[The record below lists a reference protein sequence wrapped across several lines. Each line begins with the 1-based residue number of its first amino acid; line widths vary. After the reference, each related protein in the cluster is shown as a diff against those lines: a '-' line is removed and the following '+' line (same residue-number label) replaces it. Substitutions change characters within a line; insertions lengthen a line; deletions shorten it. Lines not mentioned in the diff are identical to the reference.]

1 MTDANRFPNLALING
16 IWVDAPSSMEV
27 TDPATGA
34 AIARIPALRATDCR
48 LAIDAAAAALPDWRR
63 RTAADRG
70 RLIRRWYE
78 LVLAR
83 LDDLAAALTAEQGK
97 PLAEARAEIHYA
109 ASFLDWF
116 AEEGRRAY
124 GQVIPAHQPNRY
136 LQVLRQPVGVVAAI
150 TPWNFPAAMV
160 TRKLAPALSAGCTV
174 VLKPSELT
182 PLTALALAALAQ
194 EAGIPQGV
202 LNVVTGVAAEVSE
215 PLLDDPRVAKLTF
228 TGSTTIG
235 KMLTARCAATMKRV
249 SMELGGNAPFI
260 VFGDANLEEAADGL
274 MQAKFRNAGQTCVCA
289 NRVLVQEDILDRFT
303 EIMAA
308 RIEGL
313 RVGPGADAGVQI
325 GPLIHEG
332 AATRVRGLVQAS
344 LADGAQLI
352 TGGGQHA
359 AGPAFVTPGLLTGV
373 NPASAIAR
381 QEIFGPIAAV
391 QSFRTEEEAL
401 HLANDSPAG
410 LAAYV
415 YTTGLD
421 RHYRVID
428 QIAAGMVGVNTGL
441 ISSEVLPFGGIKE
454 SGLGREGGACG
465 IDEFMEMKSVCMA
478 IGR

>member
-1 MTDANRFPNLALING
+1 MTDTNRFPSLAFIDG
-16 IWVDAPSSMEV
+16 GWVDAARSLDV
-27 TDPATGA
+27 NDPATGA
-34 AIARIPALRATDCR
+34 IIARIPALEAADSIR
-48 LAIDAAAAALPDWRR
+48 AIDAASDALPDWRR

-70 RLIRRWYE
+70 RLIRRWHD
-78 LVLAR
+78 LMLAR
-83 LDDLAAALTAEQGK
+83 LEDLAALLTAEQGK
-97 PLAEARAEIHYA
+97 PLAEARAEIRYA

-124 GQVIPAHQPNRY
+124 GHVIPAHQAGRH

-160 TRKLAPALSAGCTV
+160 TRKLGPALAAGCTV

-194 EAGIPQGV
+194 EAGIPPGV
-202 LNVVTGVAAEVSE
+202 LNVVTGLAAAVAD

-228 TGSTTIG
+228 TGSTAVG

-260 VFGDANLEEAADGL
+260 VFDDANLEDAADGL

-289 NRVLVQEDILDRFT
+289 NRVLVQDSVLARFT
-303 EIMAA
+303 DIMAA
-308 RIEGL
+308 RIDAL
-313 RVGPGADAGVQI
+313 TVGPGRDPGVQI

-332 AATRVRGLVQAS
+332 AADRVTGMVQAA
-344 LADGAQLI
+344 LADGARLI
-352 TGGGQHA
+352 MGGTRHA

-373 NPASAIAR
+373 AARSAIAR
-381 QEIFGPIAAV
+381 QEIFGPIAAI
-391 QSFRTEEEAL
+391 QSFRTEADAL
-401 HLANDSPAG
+401 RLANDSPAG

-415 YTTGLD
+415 YTSGLD
-421 RHYRVID
+421 RYHRVID

-454 SGLGREGGACG
+454 SGLGREGGFCG
-465 IDEFMEMKSVCMA
+465 IDEFLEMKSVCTA
-478 IGR
+478 VGV